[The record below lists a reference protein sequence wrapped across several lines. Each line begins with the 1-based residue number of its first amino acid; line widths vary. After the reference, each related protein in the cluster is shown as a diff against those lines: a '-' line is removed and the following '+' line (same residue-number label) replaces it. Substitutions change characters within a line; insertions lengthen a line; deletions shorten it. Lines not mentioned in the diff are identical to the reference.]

1 MKRRILLFMM
11 TALLSVGAWAAK
23 DLTLNP
29 SETVSFGDWGF
40 DNSGAPKLVF
50 NDWADGG
57 GWVFD
62 TALSK
67 NDYYGVDFTFE
78 AATTEDVKL
87 IIVYNDATPTT
98 QEIAV
103 PSGST
108 NSMQFSILMKT
119 SKKLVL
125 KCP

>member
-1 MKRRILLFMM
+1 MKQRFLLFMM
-11 TALLSVGAWAAK
+11 TALLSVGAWATD
-23 DLTLNP
+23 DLTLNVEEIVHFGTYGF
-29 SETVSFGDWGF
+29 SKSGNTVTISDWDG
-40 DNSGAPKLVF
+40 
-50 NDWADGG
+50 GG

-62 TALSK
+62 PALSK
-67 NDYYGVDFTFE
+67 NDYYGVDFTFG

-108 NSMQFSILMKT
+108 NIHAVFNTNMKT